1 MRENVGGGTLTPDEI
16 LREIRSLPLEAQRE
30 VEDLVASLYQR
41 YGGRQPGAQPAGSEL
56 RAEGFIGMWQ
66 DRDEMRDSTAWVR
79 NVRES
84 EWVK

>member
-1 MRENVGGGTLTPDEI
+1 MTPDEI

-30 VEDLVASLYQR
+30 VEDFVASLHRR
-41 YGGRQPGAQPAGSEL
+41 YGRRHPAAQPAVSEL

-79 NVRES
+79 NARES

>member
-1 MRENVGGGTLTPDEI
+1 MTPDEI
-16 LREIRSLPLEAQRE
+16 LREICSLPLEAQRE
-30 VEDLVASLYQR
+30 LENFVAYLHQR

-56 RAEGFIGMWQ
+56 RREPFIGMWR